1 MYVYLELIHDV
12 PTQHCKAIILQWKKK
27 KLILKKRIRLNTRDV
42 DLTPGQGTQ
51 PVSRSYWAH
60 TPQLESLLRNNVA
73 QCN

>member
-1 MYVYLELIHDV
+1 MY
-12 PTQHCKAIILQWKKK
+12 QHNIVKQLSSNEKKK

-51 PVSRSYWAH
+51 PVSCSYWAH